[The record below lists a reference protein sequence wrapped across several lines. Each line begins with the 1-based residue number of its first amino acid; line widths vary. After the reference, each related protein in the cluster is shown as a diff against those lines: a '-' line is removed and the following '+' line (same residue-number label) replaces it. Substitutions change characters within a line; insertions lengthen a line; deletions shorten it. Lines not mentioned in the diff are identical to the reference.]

1 MKTAVNSF
9 RRSVIIG
16 STDIDLGRRPKM
28 KAQRLSRER
37 RLGSKPEQ
45 GAGEIETQK
54 PEDSSLDET
63 IRLAQQGDGSAFE
76 LIYRLH
82 CRRVYALCMRMVRDP
97 SEAEDLTQETFIQL
111 FRKISTF
118 RGESAFSSWLH
129 RLTINVVLRRLRK
142 RKLMPTSLDEIST
155 SSNGENDETR
165 KDIGGPDLR
174 LTGLFDRINLRA
186 AINQLPEGSKAM
198 FILHDV
204 HGYRHNEI
212 AVLFG
217 CSIGNSKS
225 QVHKARK
232 RMREFLR
239 KIQPCGGQHN
249 RGRGDRS
256 VELVV
261 SYSHPPG

>member
-1 MKTAVNSF
+1 
-9 RRSVIIG
+9 
-16 STDIDLGRRPKM
+16 
-28 KAQRLSRER
+28 
-37 RLGSKPEQ
+37 
-45 GAGEIETQK
+45 
-54 PEDSSLDET
+54 
-63 IRLAQQGDGSAFE
+63 
-76 LIYRLH
+76 
-82 CRRVYALCMRMVRDP
+82 
-97 SEAEDLTQETFIQL
+97 
-111 FRKISTF
+111 
-118 RGESAFSSWLH
+118 
-129 RLTINVVLRRLRK
+129 
-142 RKLMPTSLDEIST
+142 
-155 SSNGENDETR
+155 
-165 KDIGGPDLR
+165 
-174 LTGLFDRINLRA
+174 
-186 AINQLPEGSKAM
+186 M